1 MKKHAVVL
9 GVLGILFLLT
19 GVGVWWWLFG
29 RGASGV
35 TAAAHLPA
43 ETLVYAELAN
53 GTRSWLRYQQSGAKR
68 ILEHEEMKALG
79 ALAAAGLA
87 EVVKD
92 VPKEKLES
100 ARKAGEE
107 FLRACGGLTF
117 FAVTRLEGGF
127 DLKAPEAAAKAV
139 GMIAG
144 FHGSPSNS
152 AHVDAFFK
160 QVEAVLGDEV
170 SKFKRGET
178 PMGGTVCRY
187 LEIEA
192 AGGLRLCHARHQGWD
207 LFSLGEEPL
216 RDFLASVGGADVGPR
231 LAQHGEYRDA
241 VARLDPDR
249 DGHVYLDF
257 KRAMG
262 AYTDLLAL
270 VVPAQSGVDFKALM
284 ENSMAQVGAFGGLAW
299 DIRIDGAEIRER
311 VAARLPA
318 AERAKLGRAFEPQDW
333 KSLRFTR
340 ADTTVLYV
348 AQNFDLESYYDQQ
361 MEILRKVMKEVPEGQ
376 PILNI
381 QEMLEGQ
388 AKVMGFD
395 LRENVLKAL
404 GPELVLVVDWPQG
417 AVMPEV
423 LVLLEVED
431 EGKFKPAYTV
441 LENTLKMMAV
451 AFGHAEDFDA
461 GGIKGV
467 MVHPSQAP
475 MISPTVAVGSGYFML
490 ALSGAGAKRLVG
502 GEGAPLEA
510 RVLRGGQM
518 PPATSIVGAY
528 VDAGAL
534 SARAYAAGRPFLI
547 KVMAESGD
555 ERMKAWSGKL
565 PEQLQVA
572 PLLGRWSSLGWVEGD
587 WAMQET
593 RSPLGSMVLPFSVGV
608 VAGLAVPAVAGA
620 KDQADAV
627 SEFNA
632 ARQVGIAAFAAAEEA
647 GGHYPPTLEVLLEK
661 KWLDDRSL
669 LVDAQTG
676 GPRWIYHGAGLRIT
690 APAQTVLLESVRE
703 FREKGKPAKV
713 VYQVGNSVRMVELDE
728 LEILR
733 PAAPSARA
741 LEQADPI
748 ASPPPAPE

>member
-1 MKKHAVVL
+1 MKKLAVVL
-9 GVLGILFLLT
+9 GVLGILFLLA
-19 GVGVWWWLFG
+19 GAGAWWWFFG
-29 RGASGV
+29 RGAGGV

-43 ETLVYAELAN
+43 ETLVYAEVAN

-68 ILEHEEMKALG
+68 ILEHEEMKALA

-92 VPKEKLES
+92 APKEKLEP

-127 DLKAPEAAAKAV
+127 EVKAPEAAAKAA

-144 FHGSPSNS
+144 FHGSPGNS

-160 QVEAVLGDEV
+160 QVEAALGDGASNV
-170 SKFKRGET
+170 KRGES

-216 RDFLASVGGADVGPR
+216 RDFLASVGGADSGPR

-257 KRAMG
+257 KRVIG
-262 AYTDLLAL
+262 AYTDFMAS
-270 VVPAQSGVDFKALM
+270 VVPAQSGLDFKALM
-284 ENSMAQVGAFGGLAW
+284 EKSMAQAGAFGGLAW

-340 ADTTVLYV
+340 ADTTVLYA
-348 AQNFDLESYYDQQ
+348 AQNFELESYYDQQ
-361 MEILRKVMKEVPEGQ
+361 MEIMREVMKAAPEGQ
-376 PILNI
+376 PKVNI

-388 AKVMGFD
+388 AKAMGFD

-404 GPELVLVVDWPQG
+404 GPELVLVVDWPEG

-423 LVLLEVED
+423 LVLLEAAD

-441 LENTLKMMAV
+441 LESTLRMMAV
-451 AFGHAEDFDA
+451 GFGHAEDFDA

-475 MISPTVAVGSGYFML
+475 MISPTVAAGSGYFML
-490 ALSGAGAKRLVG
+490 ALSGAGAKRLAG

-510 RVLRGGQM
+510 RVLGGGQM

-528 VDAGAL
+528 ADAGAL

-547 KVMAESGD
+547 KMMAESGD
-555 ERMKAWSGKL
+555 ERMKGWSGKL

-572 PLLGRWSSLGWVEGD
+572 PLLGCWSSLGWVEGD
-587 WAMQET
+587 WVMGET
-593 RSPLGSMVLPFSVGV
+593 RSPLGSMVLPLSVGV
-608 VAGLAVPAVAGA
+608 AAGLAVPAVAGA
-620 KDQADAV
+620 KDKAEQAREV
-627 SEFNA
+627 SA
-632 ARQVGIAAFAAAEEA
+632 ARQVGVAAFAAANDAE
-647 GGHYPPTLEVLLEK
+647 GNYPPTLEVLLEEK
-661 KWLDDRSL
+661 RLDDRSL

-676 GPRWIYHGAGLRIT
+676 GPRWIYHGAGLGT
-690 APAQTVLLESVRE
+690 SAPAQTVLLESVRE
-703 FREKGKPAKV
+703 FRVKGKPAKV
-713 VYQVGNSVRMVELDE
+713 VYQVDNSARMVELDE
-728 LEILR
+728 LEVLR
-733 PAAPSARA
+733 PAAPSALA
-741 LEQADPI
+741 PEEADP
-748 ASPPPAPE
+748 AAPPPPTPE